1 MDELAL
7 IAQLRTAFAEESA
20 QAAWSAVQSIE
31 ASLELDPRYSAA
43 EKQLVRNLR
52 AQVSDFIAAK
62 RDGLHRYGGSAG
74 ATVTALE
81 SSIRKR
87 TTGPDGWKL
96 A

>member
-7 IAQLRTAFAEESA
+7 IAQLRRALAEENA
-20 QAAWSAVQSIE
+20 QAAWSAVQTIE
-31 ASLELDPRYSAA
+31 VSLELDPRYSAA

-52 AQVSDFIAAK
+52 SQVSDFIATK
-62 RDGLHRYGGSAG
+62 RDGLHPYAG